1 MGQPIAAN
9 GYSFDPVTGTF
20 RLLKDNKTITPVR
33 AFVESG
39 YNRKKG
45 LKSLV
50 RANLNPN
57 QLYINPNRSIEGYD
71 LILAIDTNTRQLD
84 NEQVSLTAVVVG
96 KNVNVQ
102 IPGNIVMDIGVGQC
116 FDFRNAKCKPENLGW
131 YQIIQMLQ
139 RNPSFNDQMKVAFI
153 VDSDL
158 GNLKAFNEQ
167 IKPIL
172 NDYFLPNNF
181 TLIYASAEN
190 PTESI
195 ANKMIA
201 EADSVSRNLLKYIIE
216 NNILDNLTESDSNL
230 FTHSRIWNMP

>member
-1 MGQPIAAN
+1 
-9 GYSFDPVTGTF
+9 
-20 RLLKDNKTITPVR
+20 
-33 AFVESG
+33 
-39 YNRKKG
+39 
-45 LKSLV
+45 
-50 RANLNPN
+50 
-57 QLYINPNRSIEGYD
+57 
-71 LILAIDTNTRQLD
+71 LAIDTNTRQLD

-102 IPGNIVMDIGVGQC
+102 IPGKIVMDIGVGQC
-116 FDFRNAKCKPENLGW
+116 IEFRNAKCKPENLGW